1 MRRLKM
7 NTKILL
13 MTFFIIAFSFFIG
26 GVFVIGNLLSEQE
39 EDYGQRAMLVARTV
53 SNMPELAN
61 QLMNE
66 HEQEAIQTVNQIVEE
81 IRIINKAEYIVVL
94 NMDRIKY
101 SHPSPAELGK
111 KSASEDI
118 NAAFSEHYYISRA
131 QGEIGRMIRAFVPVL
146 NEEKKQIGVVVVG
159 YPMPTLGKLFH
170 DYAPEMI
177 VTILF
182 SILFS
187 MWGALMLGH
196 HIKKQMFGL
205 EPEEI
210 SQMYVE
216 RQETFNAMHEGIIA
230 VDNEMNITIFNQ
242 KAGFIL
248 GVEGENARYI
258 GRKIYEVLPDTRL
271 PEIVE
276 SGKPIYNQ
284 EIYINRRSIM
294 STRIPIQIKGKN
306 VGAVAIFKDLTEVKQ
321 LAEELTGVRA
331 FVQALRVQTH
341 EHKNKL
347 HTITGLL
354 QLGHMKQ
361 ALEYLKEVQADEASL
376 IRFLN
381 ERFKNENVSG
391 LLLSKVGRGK
401 ELGITVEID
410 KESQFTRFPK
420 FLDQHDFVVLFGNL
434 IENAFEALQG
444 VARSEKLIT
453 ISVDEHDELLA
464 ILVTDNGCGM
474 SGEVKER
481 MFENGYSTKAK
492 DNRGIGLYLI
502 DEIVK
507 KGRGTIEVTS
517 EEGKGTSFLVL
528 FELGDEQNEGY
539 KNTAGRR

>member
-39 EDYGQRAMLVARTV
+39 EDLGQRAMLIARTV
-53 SNMPELAN
+53 SNMPELTSH
-61 QLMNE
+61 LVNE
-66 HEQEAIQTVNQIVEE
+66 DKNKAIQTINHLVEE
-81 IRIINKAEYIVVL
+81 IRVINKAEYIVVL
-94 NMDRIKY
+94 DMERTKY
-101 SHPSPAELGK
+101 SHPSADQLGK
-111 KSASEDI
+111 KSDSEDV
-118 NAAFSEHYYISRA
+118 NAAFSEHYYISKA
-131 QGEIGRMIRAFVPVL
+131 QGELGTMIRAFVPVL
-146 NEEKKQIGVVVVG
+146 NEEKKQVGVVVVG
-159 YPMPTLGKLFH
+159 YPMPTLSKIFK
-170 DYAPEMI
+170 DYASEI
-177 VTILF
+177 VITVLF
-182 SILFS
+182 SVLFS
-187 MWGALMLGH
+187 MWGALILGR
-196 HIKKQMFGL
+196 HIKRQMFGL

-248 GVEGENARYI
+248 GVEGDNAKYI

-276 SGKPIYNQ
+276 SGKAIYNQ
-284 EIYINRRSIM
+284 EIYINQRSIM
-294 STRIPIQIKGKN
+294 STRIPIQVKGKN

-354 QLGHMKQ
+354 QLGHTKQ
-361 ALEYLKEVQADEASL
+361 ALEYLKEVQSNEETL

-381 ERFKNENVSG
+381 ERFRNENISG

-410 KESQFTRFPK
+410 EESQFTRFPK

-453 ISVDEHDELLA
+453 ISVDEHDDLLA
-464 ILVTDNGCGM
+464 ILVTDNGSGM
-474 SGEVKER
+474 SEEVKER
-481 MFENGYSTKAK
+481 MFENGYSTKANV
-492 DNRGIGLYLI
+492 NRGIGLYLI
-502 DEIVK
+502 NEIVK
-507 KGRGTIEVTS
+507 KGNGTIEVTS
-517 EEGKGTSFLVL
+517 EEGKGTSFLLL
-528 FELGDEQNEGY
+528 FELGDEHNGGY
-539 KNTAGRR
+539 

>member
-66 HEQEAIQTVNQIVEE
+66 HKQEAIQTVNQIVEE

-111 KSASEDI
+111 KSASEDV

-131 QGEIGRMIRAFVPVL
+131 QGEIGKMIRAFVPVL

-248 GVEGENARYI
+248 GVEGENIRYI

-294 STRIPIQIKGKN
+294 STRIPIQVKGKN

-453 ISVDEHDELLA
+453 ISVDEHDGILA

-539 KNTAGRR
+539 

>member
-13 MTFFIIAFSFFIG
+13 MTFFIIAFSFFIA
-26 GVFVIGNLLSEQE
+26 GVFLIGNLLREQE
-39 EDYGQRAMLVARTV
+39 EDYGQRAMLIARTV
-53 SNMPELAN
+53 SNMPELAA
-61 QLMNE
+61 QLIND
-66 HEQEAIQTVNQIVEE
+66 EQQKAIQTVNSTVEE
-81 IRIINKAEYIVVL
+81 IRVINKAEYIVVL
-94 NMDRIKY
+94 NMERVKY
-101 SHPSPAELGK
+101 SHPSSAELGK
-111 KSASEDI
+111 KSTSEDV
-118 NAAFSEHYYISRA
+118 NAAFSEHYYISKA
-131 QGEIGRMIRAFVPVL
+131 KGELGTMIRAFVPVL
-146 NEEKKQIGVVVVG
+146 NEEKRQIGVVIVG
-159 YPMPTLGKLFH
+159 YPMPTLFKIFH
-170 DYAPEMI
+170 DYASEI
-177 VTILF
+177 IITVLF
-182 SILFS
+182 SVLFS
-187 MWGALMLGH
+187 MWGALMLGR

-230 VDNEMNITIFNQ
+230 VDNKMNITIFNQ
-242 KAGFIL
+242 KASFIL
-248 GVEGENARYI
+248 GVEGNNAQYI

-294 STRIPIQIKGKN
+294 STRIPIQVKGKN
-306 VGAVAIFKDLTEVKQ
+306 AGAVAIFKDLTEVKR
-321 LAEELTGVRA
+321 LAEELTGVKA

-354 QLGHMKQ
+354 QLGHTKQ
-361 ALEYLKEVQADEASL
+361 ALEYLTEVQADEASL

-381 ERFKNENVSG
+381 ERFKNENLSG

-410 KESQFTRFPK
+410 QESHFTRFPK

-434 IENAFEALQG
+434 IENAFDALQG
-444 VARSEKLIT
+444 VARNEKLIT
-453 ISVDEHDELLA
+453 ISVDEHDDLLA
-464 ILVTDNGCGM
+464 ILVTDNGSGM
-474 SGEVKER
+474 SEEAKKR
-481 MFENGYSTKAK
+481 IFENGYSTKAK
-492 DNRGIGLYLI
+492 ENRGIGLYLI
-502 DEIVK
+502 DEIVR

-528 FELGDEQNEGY
+528 FELGDEQNGGY
-539 KNTAGRR
+539 

>member
-26 GVFVIGNLLSEQE
+26 GVFVIGSLLSEQE
-39 EDYGQRAMLVARTV
+39 QDFGQRAMLIARTV
-53 SNMPELAN
+53 SNMPELTN
-61 QLMNE
+61 QLMNDD
-66 HEQEAIQTVNQIVEE
+66 QGEAIQTVNHIVEE
-81 IRIINKAEYIVVL
+81 IRVINKAEYIVVL
-94 NMDRIKY
+94 NMDRVKY
-101 SHPSPAELGK
+101 SHPSSAELGK
-111 KSASEDI
+111 KSASEDV
-118 NAAFSEHYYISRA
+118 NAAFSEHYYISNA
-131 QGEIGRMIRAFVPVL
+131 EGELGTMIRAFVPVL
-146 NEEKKQIGVVVVG
+146 NEDKRQIGVVIVG
-159 YPMPTLGKLFH
+159 YPMPTLSKVFH
-170 DYAPEMI
+170 DYASEI
-177 VTILF
+177 IITILF
-182 SILFS
+182 SVLFS

-230 VDNEMNITIFNQ
+230 VDNQMNITIFNQ

-248 GVEGENARYI
+248 GVEGDNAKYI

-294 STRIPIQIKGKN
+294 STRIPIQVKGKN
-306 VGAVAIFKDLTEVKQ
+306 AGAVAIFKDLTEVKR

-354 QLGHMKQ
+354 QLGHTTQ
-361 ALEYLKEVQADEASL
+361 ALKYLTEVQADEASL

-381 ERFKNENVSG
+381 ERFKNENLSG

-410 KESQFTRFPK
+410 QESHFTRFPK

-434 IENAFEALQG
+434 IENAFDALQG
-444 VARSEKLIT
+444 TARTEKLIT
-453 ISVDEHDELLA
+453 ISVDEHDDVLA
-464 ILVTDNGCGM
+464 ILVTDNGSGM
-474 SGEVKER
+474 SEEVKKR
-481 MFENGYSTKAK
+481 MFENGFSTKAK
-492 DNRGIGLYLI
+492 ENRGIGLYLI

-507 KGRGTIEVTS
+507 KGRGTIEVSS
-517 EEGKGTSFLVL
+517 EEGKGTSFLLL
-528 FELGDEQNEGY
+528 FELGDEQNGGY
-539 KNTAGRR
+539 

>member
-26 GVFVIGNLLSEQE
+26 GVFVIGSLLSEQE
-39 EDYGQRAMLVARTV
+39 QDFGQRAMLIARTV
-53 SNMPELAN
+53 SNMPELTN
-61 QLMNE
+61 QLMNDD
-66 HEQEAIQTVNQIVEE
+66 QDEAIQTVNHIVEE
-81 IRIINKAEYIVVL
+81 IRVINKAEYIVVL
-94 NMDRIKY
+94 NMDRVKY
-101 SHPSPAELGK
+101 SHPASAELGK
-111 KSASEDI
+111 KSASEDV
-118 NAAFSEHYYISRA
+118 NAAFSEHYYISNA
-131 QGEIGRMIRAFVPVL
+131 EGELGTMIRAFVPVL
-146 NEEKKQIGVVVVG
+146 NEDKRQIGVVIVG
-159 YPMPTLGKLFH
+159 YPMPTLSKVFH
-170 DYAPEMI
+170 DYASEI
-177 VTILF
+177 IITILF
-182 SILFS
+182 SVLFS

-230 VDNEMNITIFNQ
+230 VDNQMNITIFNQ

-248 GVEGENARYI
+248 GVEGDNAKYI

-294 STRIPIQIKGKN
+294 STRIPIQVKGKN
-306 VGAVAIFKDLTEVKQ
+306 AGAVAIFKDLTEVKR

-354 QLGHMKQ
+354 QLGHTKQ
-361 ALEYLKEVQADEASL
+361 ALKYLTEVQADEASL

-381 ERFKNENVSG
+381 ERFKNENLSG

-410 KESQFTRFPK
+410 QESHFTRFPK

-434 IENAFEALQG
+434 IENAFDALQG
-444 VARSEKLIT
+444 TARTEKLIT
-453 ISVDEHDELLA
+453 ISVDEHDDVLA
-464 ILVTDNGCGM
+464 ILVTDNGSGM
-474 SGEVKER
+474 SEEVKKR
-481 MFENGYSTKAK
+481 MFENGFSTKAK
-492 DNRGIGLYLI
+492 ENRGIGLYLI

-507 KGRGTIEVTS
+507 KGRGTIEVSS
-517 EEGKGTSFLVL
+517 EEGKGTSFLLL
-528 FELGDEQNEGY
+528 FELGDEQNGGY
-539 KNTAGRR
+539 